1 MSTELCHHGVKGQKW
16 GVRRY
21 QNLDGSLTNVGKARR
36 KKKSSKEE
44 VRSGKTTQE
53 RINSYKQRLATVKD
67 MTIEEAKRA
76 TNIHQAQINDWVTQQ
91 HIQNMQMQEAIRLS
105 IEASNRT
112 ASLGLTG
119 GMNPFLFG

>member
-21 QNLDGSLTNVGKARR
+21 QNLDGSLTNAGKARR

-91 HIQNMQMQEAIRLS
+91 HIQNIQMQEAIRLS